1 MTLYNLTNSN
11 NEKELLKAYTKILRD
26 EEFNNK
32 SKQSVYKIKKGN
44 YTYKY
49 TLNKKGQSVIV
60 KEGQDY
66 WKKSIITTV
75 NGHIY
80 KNIEKQDGDT
90 VNKYQKCIDLQDNQ
104 DIIKVKDLGK
114 TEEEDIM
121 SDFEII

>member
-1 MTLYNLTNSN
+1 MTLYKSNDSN

-32 SKQSVYKIKKGN
+32 SKQPVYKIKKGS

-49 TLNKKGQSVIV
+49 TSNKKGQSVII

-66 WKKSIITTV
+66 WKKSVITTG
-75 NGHIY
+75 NGQLY
-80 KNIEKQDGDT
+80 KTIEKQEGDV
-90 VNKYQKCIDLQDNQ
+90 VNKYQKCINLLENQ
-104 DIIKVKDLGK
+104 IIKVEDLGK
-114 TEEEDIM
+114 IEEEDVM

>member
-1 MTLYNLTNSN
+1 MTLYNSNDSN
-11 NEKELLKAYTKILRD
+11 NEKELLKAYTKILQD

-32 SKQSVYKIKKGN
+32 NKQPIYKIKKDN

-49 TLNKKGQSVIV
+49 SSNKKGQTVII

-80 KNIEKQDGDT
+80 KNIEKQDGDV
-90 VNKYQKCIDLQDNQ
+90 VNKYQKCIDLLENQ
-104 DIIKVKDLGK
+104 IIKDLGK
-114 TEEEDIM
+114 IDEEDVM